1 MGRAA
6 PACSLIGR
14 HVSIDRIPLPA
25 TDGALW
31 LCGKRDIGPDPDA
44 ALEQADGASLA
55 VCLNPESEL
64 FRTYPEYVDW
74 LRVNQP
80 DRALWFPIRNFG
92 AESADAT
99 MPLLDMIVER
109 LEAGEGVV
117 MHCAMGQGR
126 AGTMAACLLM
136 RLGAGR
142 DDALET
148 VAAHRTFAGPQDNSQ
163 WAMIDDVARALD
175 AG

>member
-1 MGRAA
+1 MT
-6 PACSLIGR
+6 
-14 HVSIDRIPLPA
+14 IDRIPLPS
-25 TDGALW
+25 TEGSLW

-44 ALEQADGASLA
+44 ALARADGASLA
-55 VCLNPESEL
+55 VCLNPEGEL
-64 FRTYPEYVDW
+64 RGSYPDYVAW
-74 LRVNQP
+74 LRANQP
-80 DRALWFPIRNFG
+80 ERALWFPIRNFG
-92 AESADAT
+92 RESADAT

-142 DDALET
+142 EEALQT
-148 VAAHRTFAGPQDNSQ
+148 VAAHRVFAGPQDSSQ
-163 WAMIDDVARALD
+163 WAMIDDVARALGAD
-175 AG
+175 